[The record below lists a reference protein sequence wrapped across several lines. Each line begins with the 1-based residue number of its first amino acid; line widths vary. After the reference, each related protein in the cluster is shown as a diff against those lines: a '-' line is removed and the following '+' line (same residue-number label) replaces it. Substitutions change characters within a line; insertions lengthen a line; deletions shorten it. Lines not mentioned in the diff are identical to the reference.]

1 MSIVMSEPLVLR
13 NRHWSVDDLEELPMD
28 DGHRYEII
36 DGVLVVSGSP
46 RMRHQRAAFRFPVRV
61 VPADLVR

>member
-1 MSIVMSEPLVLR
+1 MSIVMSESLVLR
-13 NRHWSVDDLEELPMD
+13 SRHWSVDDLEELPMD

-36 DGVLVVSGSP
+36 DGVLDSAF
-46 RMRHQRAAFRFPVRV
+46 AATKPFPVRV